1 MTRTSEQESVRGRCW
16 FCEQRQGDINSL
28 ALPFWS
34 NHDDTVLVLVIP
46 RCTPCFQQHKE
57 TRSSSGM
64 MVVGIAAATMVVA
77 KLLFVTVLPLSDG
90 WQTPGLIAALILG
103 AAAGVLVVSR
113 GDTRAADAAA
123 TRPGS
128 AYLQH
133 PEYLALTQDSQSW
146 RAQYSTASTGGA
158 LRHETV
164 GDRRVE
170 FASSS
175 RFAPAAVAL
184 EQAVRASGVEA

>member
-1 MTRTSEQESVRGRCW
+1 MTGASEQESVHGRCW
-16 FCEQRQGDINSL
+16 FCERRQGDINSR

-34 NHDDTVLVLVIP
+34 NHDDTVRVLVIP
-46 RCTPCFQQHKE
+46 RCTPCFQRHQE
-57 TRSSSGM
+57 SRSSSGIV
-64 MVVGIAAATMVVA
+64 VVGIAAATTVVA
-77 KLLFVTVLPLSDG
+77 KLLFVTVLPVSDG

-103 AAAGVLVVSR
+103 TAAGVLVVSR
-113 GDTRAADAAA
+113 GETRAANAAA

-170 FASSS
+170 FASSNQ
-175 RFAPAAVAL
+175 FAPAAAAL
-184 EQAVRASGVEA
+184 EQAVRASGIDA